1 MRLSPILLSVALL
14 CASGQVLAMESRQMG
29 PDGSGSCPESTT
41 ASNDAAD
48 DADNDAAAT
57 PARRTTTQK
66 AKPTPTARG
75 GGSTG
80 GQRSSAPRW
89 HSFLPGMFR

>member
-14 CASGQVLAMESRQMG
+14 CASSQALAAEARQMG
-29 PDGSGSCPESTT
+29 PDGSGSCPESTVANNDT
-41 ASNDAAD
+41 ADE
-48 DADNDAAAT
+48 ADNDAAAT
-57 PARRTTTQK
+57 PARRSTQK
-66 AKPTPTARG
+66 AAKPTPAVRG
-75 GGSTG
+75 GGSGG